1 MKEAEFELIANKIA
15 DILPNKSNS
24 IQPKSTRLKVL
35 TKNISDFFGMAF
47 THRDKTKYFKKFF
60 SIL

>member
-1 MKEAEFELIANKIA
+1 MGNNKQIVYQ
-15 DILPNKSNS
+15 IKT
-24 IQPKSTRLKVL
+24 QVQTKSTRLKVI